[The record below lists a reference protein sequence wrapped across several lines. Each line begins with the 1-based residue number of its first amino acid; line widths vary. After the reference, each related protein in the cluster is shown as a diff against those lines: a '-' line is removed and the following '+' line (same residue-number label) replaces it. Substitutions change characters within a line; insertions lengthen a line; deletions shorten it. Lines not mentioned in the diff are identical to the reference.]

1 MARILALSVASL
13 LALASNGVAHA
24 QAVLIPAYGNP
35 CCEGGVAMWSQLI
48 ANARAGKL
56 ELHVIL
62 EPASGP
68 GASPIDPN
76 YVNVGGTGPAVEL
89 AAAGGKLYGYVPT
102 HYATRVLS
110 DVLSDIDTYYD
121 PAYWRGAG
129 VQVHGIFVD
138 EMSNDLA
145 HTGYY
150 EAITEHVKAKDGD
163 AWVFGNPGT
172 TFTLDS
178 SAGAAGFSVD
188 DYAQSVDTIVTFE
201 NTAGNYRTTYTAPSW
216 LAGYDARHFAHIIHS
231 ETSRSDMVSDIDLAR
246 SRKAGFIYITDDVL
260 PNPYDVPA
268 SYWTE
273 EHDALAAAATPV
285 PALGTHAWLLLTL
298 LLLAARALRH
308 GEYRQKG
315 AADGRSFLGY

>member
-1 MARILALSVASL
+1 MARILALCIASL
-13 LALASNGVAHA
+13 LGAARVDA
-24 QAVLIPAYGNP
+24 QAALIPAYGNP
-35 CCEGGVAMWSQLI
+35 CCDGGSAMWSQLI

-56 ELHVIL
+56 GIHVIL

-102 HYATRVLS
+102 HYATRALSEVL
-110 DVLSDIDTYYD
+110 LDIDTYYD

-138 EMSNDLA
+138 EMSNDIAL
-145 HTGYY
+145 TGYY
-150 EAITEHVKAKDGD
+150 EALTEHVKAKDSD

-172 TFTLDS
+172 SFTLDS

-188 DYAQSVDTIVTFE
+188 DYAKSVDTIVTFE
-201 NTAGNYRTTYTAPSW
+201 NTGTNYRAAYTAPSW
-216 LAGYDARHFAHIIHS
+216 LNRYDARRFAHIVHS
-231 ETSRSDMVSDIDLAR
+231 EAARSDMLSDINLAR
-246 SRKAGFIYITDDVL
+246 SRKAGFIYITDDIL
-260 PNPYDVPA
+260 PNPYDVLA

-273 EHDALAAAATPV
+273 EHDTLAAQATPV
-285 PALGTHAWLLLTL
+285 PALGLQHWLGLAL
-298 LLLAARALRH
+298 LLLAATKREQRI
-308 GEYRQKG
+308 
-315 AADGRSFLGY
+315 